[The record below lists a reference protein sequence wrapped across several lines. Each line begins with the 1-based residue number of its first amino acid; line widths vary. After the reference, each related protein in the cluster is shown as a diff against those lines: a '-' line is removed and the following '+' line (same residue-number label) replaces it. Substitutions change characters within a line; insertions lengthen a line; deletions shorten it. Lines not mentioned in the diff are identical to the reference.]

1 MNKLVLV
8 LLVLM
13 ALQACAQN
21 TYLGELDKLGK
32 FPSKLKEVSGLEVT
46 QEGQIWVIEDS
57 GNKDEIYRVD
67 KDAEIK
73 ESLKIDH
80 AKNVDWEDLTMDVQ
94 GNLYIGDFGNNRN
107 ARKDLVI
114 YKVTKEEMDRKEP
127 NADKIKFSYP
137 QQNDFPPE
145 KDSLYFDTEG
155 FFHLNN
161 YLYIF
166 TKNRTRPYSGKTL
179 IYRVPDKEG
188 EYKAEFLGDLF
199 LCGDQSHCSVTS
211 ADISPDGKT
220 VALLS
225 YGFVF
230 LLTDFT
236 APDFTKSSI
245 KIVDLQT
252 DTQIESVC
260 FSDNKTLLIAD
271 EENKHGGRKLY
282 ELKLD

>member
-1 MNKLVLV
+1 MNKFVLIFLV
-8 LLVLM
+8 M
-13 ALQACAQN
+13 AVSACAQQ

-46 QEGQIWVIEDS
+46 EDGKIWVIEDS
-57 GNKDEIYRVD
+57 GNKDKIYRVD
-67 KDAEIK
+67 TEGDIK

-80 AKNVDWEDLTMDVQ
+80 AKNIDWEDLTMDTE

-107 ARKDLVI
+107 AREDLVI
-114 YKVTKEEMDRKEP
+114 YKVTKDEMGRKEP
-127 NADKIKFSYP
+127 SANKIEFYYP
-137 QQNDFPPE
+137 QQTNFPPE

-155 FFHLNN
+155 FFHLND

-166 TKNRTRPYSGKTL
+166 TKNRTRPYTGKTL
-179 IYRVPDKEG
+179 IYRVPDREG
-188 EYKAEFLGDLF
+188 QYEAEFWGSLF
-199 LCGDQSHCSVTS
+199 LCNDQDHCSVTS
-211 ADISPDGKT
+211 ADISPDEKT
-220 VALLS
+220 IALLS
-225 YGFVF
+225 YGYIF

-245 KIVDLQT
+245 RIIDLQT

-260 FSDNKTLLIAD
+260 FYDDKTLLVAD